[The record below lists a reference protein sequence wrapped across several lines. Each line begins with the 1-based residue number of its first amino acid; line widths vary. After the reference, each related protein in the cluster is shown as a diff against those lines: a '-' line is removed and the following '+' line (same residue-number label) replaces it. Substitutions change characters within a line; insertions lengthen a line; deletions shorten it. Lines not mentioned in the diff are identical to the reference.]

1 MGKLAEEVNL
11 LRQEMKDSKNTI
23 SPTQASCSFVVCSC
37 FRTAHGKEYEMAN
50 TIVSFLAPGPIEL
63 FVILIVLGVPV
74 VLVVLIVL
82 LVRYALRAS
91 TESRRLRLEVGK
103 LADELEQMRKRPKN
117 AEKPDVLSPSQ

>member
-63 FVILIVLGVPV
+63 FIILIVLGVPV
-74 VLVVLIVL
+74 VVIILAA
-82 LVRYALRAS
+82 RYALRAS